1 MARPREF
8 DTTEA
13 LNRAMEVFWSQGYEG
28 TSTAD
33 LVRAMGISK
42 SSLYDTFGS
51 KHELFLA
58 AIDHYNATVTG
69 KVQAACGIDAP
80 ARCVIEGMFQ
90 RAIDRVCCPEGRR
103 GCFLNNCAVEVA
115 VHDPAAAMRVK
126 GGLAVMEETL
136 HSLVRR
142 GQTEGTVGADKDARA
157 LARFL
162 AATLQGMLV
171 MGKACEDQPMLRDVA
186 DIALA
191 ALD

>member
-8 DTTEA
+8 DTKEA
-13 LNRAMEVFWSQGYEG
+13 LTRAMEVFWSQGYEG

-33 LVRAMGISK
+33 LTRAMGISK

-69 KVQAACGIDAP
+69 KVKAACGIDAP
-80 ARCVIEGMFQ
+80 ARCVIEGMFN
-90 RAIDRVCCPEGRR
+90 RAIERVCCAEGRR

-115 VHDPAAAMRVK
+115 VHDPAAASRVK
-126 GGLAVMEETL
+126 GGLGVIEETL
-136 HSLVRR
+136 YSLVVR
-142 GQTEGTVGADKDARA
+142 GQQEGGIRRDKDPRA

-162 AATLQGMLV
+162 ATTLNGMLV
-171 MGKACEDQPMLRDVA
+171 VGKACEDQPMLRDAA